1 MDRPQQPRMVQAQ
14 FEYCDFPALLTQ
26 PEPGSVGSE
35 PPPMSAGLKAAF
47 EAWSAKMSSLFESE
61 SEIEDGQLA
70 VLNSEGRELARTL
83 ADELGTHFRVEYFD
97 EIQQDF
103 RSVP

>member
-1 MDRPQQPRMVQAQ
+1 
-14 FEYCDFPALLTQ
+14 
-26 PEPGSVGSE
+26 
-35 PPPMSAGLKAAF
+35 
-47 EAWSAKMSSLFESE
+47 MSSLFESE